1 MEAFT
6 LLLKDMP
13 VDTGMG
19 FVLVQHLDPVH
30 ESALTQ
36 ILAKATGMP
45 VREAANNLP
54 VEPNHVY
61 IIPPN
66 KNMTIAQGRLKLA
79 PRRQT
84 AGAHRSIDV
93 FFESL
98 AQDQRERALG
108 VILSGTASD
117 GTLGLEAIKA
127 EGGLTLAQ
135 DESAK
140 YDSMPRSA
148 IAAGCVDFVLPPEQI
163 AKELA
168 RIARHPDAVSGART
182 STAAEGAEAREEA
195 EASDTPPPVRGP
207 GARRAGEEDGLK
219 KTLFTLRNHSG
230 VDFSLFRPGTVQRR
244 INRRMVLNKIT
255 ELKAYADF
263 LRGNAK
269 ELQALYSDMLISVT
283 GFFRNPEA
291 FETIK
296 RKVFL
301 KLLKQQRDH
310 PLRCWVPGCSTGQE
324 AYSIAMAFMECS
336 GQASHLRKLQ
346 VFGTDLNDQLLDKA
360 RHGLYAK
367 NLVQDVAPERLRRFF
382 LEEEGGYRVI
392 KSIREMCV
400 FARQNLLSDPPFSR
414 MDLIAC
420 RNLLI
425 YLDPSMQ
432 KKIIPTFHYALKPEG
447 FLFLGVAESIGS
459 FANLFEPIDKKLKI
473 YSKKADSRPRSICLF
488 PAVIR
493 RRRSRPP

>member
-1 MEAFT
+1 MASHRKQRTPRAETRRQSAAVGTAPAPDDRKEADRSEDRAAFLIVGVGASAGGLEAFT
-6 LLLKDMP
+6 LLLKDVP
-13 VDTGMG
+13 ADTGMG

-36 ILAKATGMP
+36 ILAKATAMP

-66 KNMTIAQGRLKLA
+66 RNMTIAQGRLKLA

-98 AQDQRERALG
+98 AQDQRERAIG

-127 EGGLTLAQ
+127 EGGFTLAQ

-148 IAAGCVDFVLPPEQI
+148 IAAGCVDLVLPPEEI
-163 AKELA
+163 AKELT
-168 RIARHPDAVSGART
+168 RIARHPDVVSGART
-182 STAAEGAEAREEA
+182 AQAAESAEAREA
-195 EASDTPPPVRGP
+195 EASDTPLPVGEA

-219 KTLFTLRNHSG
+219 KTLLLLRNHHG
-230 VDFSLFRPGTVQRR
+230 VDFSLYNPSTLQRR
-244 INRRMVLNKIT
+244 INRRMVLNKRT

-263 LRGNAK
+263 LQGNAK

-291 FETIK
+291 FEMLR
-296 RKVFL
+296 RKVFPQ
-301 KLLKQQRDH
+301 LLKQHRDH
-310 PLRCWVPGCSTGQE
+310 PLRCWVLGCSTGQE
-324 AYSIAMAFMECS
+324 AYSIAMAFMECAQ
-336 GQASHLRKLQ
+336 G
-346 VFGTDLNDQLLDKA
+346 
-360 RHGLYAK
+360 
-367 NLVQDVAPERLRRFF
+367 
-382 LEEEGGYRVI
+382 
-392 KSIREMCV
+392 
-400 FARQNLLSDPPFSR
+400 
-414 MDLIAC
+414 
-420 RNLLI
+420 
-425 YLDPSMQ
+425 
-432 KKIIPTFHYALKPEG
+432 
-447 FLFLGVAESIGS
+447 
-459 FANLFEPIDKKLKI
+459 
-473 YSKKADSRPRSICLF
+473 
-488 PAVIR
+488 
-493 RRRSRPP
+493 RRSLAQAPALRHRLE